1 MRYNLNDIVKYLPED
16 YKILGNMNAY
26 FTNIKSIFDAESES
40 LIWVNPTRHDRQTL
54 LQNTAAKIIICDFEL
69 NTTEKLK
76 DNSVC
81 VINVKN
87 PKLVF
92 LRIAGNI
99 LRQQPV
105 YTIHKTCI
113 IEEGSSVHKN
123 VFLGPNVYV
132 GKNCTI
138 DEGSVIQGNCHI
150 YDNTVIGK
158 NVTVNAGTVIGADGF
173 GYQRNEKNELEK
185 FIHIGGVI
193 IEDDVEIGTNTSIDR
208 GTLGNTLIKTGVKI
222 DNLVHI
228 AHNVTI
234 GKHTMIIANS
244 LIGGSTIIGDHCWIA
259 PSATIRDAVNVGDN
273 VTIGMGAVVT
283 KDIPSGEI
291 WAGSPARRMD
301 ILKEQIKK
309 LENL

>member
-1 MRYNLNDIVKYLPED
+1 M
-16 YKILGNMNAY
+16 
-26 FTNIKSIFDAESES
+26 ESCG
-40 LIWVNPTRHDRQTL
+40 R
-54 LQNTAAKIIICDFEL
+54 
-69 NTTEKLK
+69 
-76 DNSVC
+76 
-81 VINVKN
+81 
-87 PKLVF
+87 
-92 LRIAGNI
+92 
-99 LRQQPV
+99 
-105 YTIHKTCI
+105 
-113 IEEGSSVHKN
+113 
-123 VFLGPNVYV
+123 
-132 GKNCTI
+132 
-138 DEGSVIQGNCHI
+138 
-150 YDNTVIGK
+150 
-158 NVTVNAGTVIGADGF
+158 
-173 GYQRNEKNELEK
+173 
-185 FIHIGGVI
+185 VI